1 MRHALLAPLLFTIA
15 CGGAPPPEA
24 HATHDHCSGDR
35 LPHPSFTPE
44 RYARMLESERRPG
57 WQVPERVLQE
67 LGIEPGE
74 RVAEVGTGSGF
85 WLPYLD
91 AAVRP
96 GGRVLGEDIDQGLLD
111 IASEKVRER
120 ELSSVEL
127 HLGGGDD
134 PELEAGAFDYV
145 LLVDT
150 YHHLCDRVGFLRHL
164 RRALAPGGR
173 LVVIDFRDEQR
184 IPVAGSR
191 HRIVRDAVIAEAARA
206 GLRLAREHSF
216 LRYQFMLE
224 FGADDD

>member
-1 MRHALLAPLLFTIA
+1 MRHVLFALLLFMFA
-15 CGGAPPPEA
+15 CGGAPPAPTA
-24 HATHDHCSGDR
+24 AHDHCSGDR

-44 RYARMLESERRPG
+44 RYARMLESDRRPG
-57 WQVPERVLQE
+57 WQVPERAVQE
-67 LGIEPGE
+67 LGIEPGA

-96 GGRVLGEDIDQGLLD
+96 GGHVLGEDIDQGLLD
-111 IASEKVRER
+111 IAAEKVRER

-127 HLGGGDD
+127 RLGGGDD
-134 PELEAGAFDYV
+134 PELEAGRFDYV

-150 YHHLCDRVGFLRHL
+150 YHHLCDRVAFLRHL
-164 RRALAPGGR
+164 RLALAPGGR

-191 HRIVRDAVIAEAARA
+191 HRVVRDAVIAEAARA
-206 GLRLAREHSF
+206 GLRLVREHTF

-224 FGADDD
+224 FAAAR

>member
-1 MRHALLAPLLFTIA
+1 MRLVIALLLFTFA
-15 CGGAPPPEA
+15 CGGAPPP
-24 HATHDHCSGDR
+24 ATATRDHCSGDR

-44 RYARMLESERRPG
+44 RYSHMLESERRPG
-57 WQVPERVLQE
+57 WQVPEQVLQE

-96 GGRVLGEDIDQGLLD
+96 GGRVVGEDIDQGLLD
-111 IASEKVRER
+111 IAAQKVREG

-127 HLGGGDD
+127 RLGAGDD
-134 PELEAGAFDYV
+134 PRLEPGAFDYV

-164 RRALAPGGR
+164 RRALTPSGR
-173 LVVIDFRDEQR
+173 LVVIDFRDAQR
-184 IPVAGSR
+184 IPVAGSQ
-191 HRIVRDAVIAEAARA
+191 HRIVHDAVIAEARRA
-206 GLRLAREHSF
+206 GLQLAREHDF

-224 FGADDD
+224 FSAQAAN